1 MPIPTDFVSANTRML
16 EAYATISAQF
26 AEQAQGAEL
35 TQLTAIMAGVVPPER
50 VSEFF
55 EFGYA
60 KADLLDSAA
69 KEAFA
74 DVGAF
79 ATVNG
84 FYGLGQNGR
93 GMAMERI
100 LRGEPL
106 PDGVE
111 PPEPSTKYAPPTIAP
126 APIPPAVPQGGQ

>member
-16 EAYATISAQF
+16 EAYATISTQF
-26 AEQAQGAEL
+26 AEQAQDAEL
-35 TQLTAIMAGVVPPER
+35 AQLTAIMAGVIPPER

-100 LRGEPL
+100 LRGQDL
-106 PDGVE
+106 PEGVE
-111 PPEPSTKYAPPTIAP
+111 APEPSSKYVPPVATGPEILP
-126 APIPPAVPQGGQ
+126 